1 MLMLRIASI
10 LFPIFFIVF
19 IAYLYARHRP
29 VDMRIPNQLNMDVFI
44 PALLVTVLSDKSFDI
59 ANYQQLS
66 LAWISIILLTGLI
79 LLPFMKLFNIQAKTF
94 IPPMMFS
101 NTGNMG
107 IPVALFAFGTDAL
120 PIAAFLFVLST
131 MLNFIITN
139 AIMSSNAHWWHIF
152 RLPMVIATFLGIGL
166 SVMQITLPKWL
177 MIPLDMLGQIAVPM
191 MLFTLGVRLI
201 DIDFDYWRIGLLG
214 GILSPVLGILLYVLL
229 QPYLTIPQLQQ
240 SILLIYCALPPA
252 VVNYIFAEQYHQE
265 PHKVAS
271 IVLIGNV
278 LSLISLPIA
287 LAWTL
292 H

>member
-1 MLMLRIASI
+1 MLILRIVSI

-19 IAYLYARHRP
+19 IAYLYTRYRP

-44 PALLVTVLSDKSFDI
+44 PALLITILSDKSFDLMH
-59 ANYQQLS
+59 YQQLA
-66 LAWISIILLTGLI
+66 LVWVSIILLTGIL
-79 LLPFMKLFNIQAKTF
+79 LLPFAARLKIQAKTF
-94 IPPMMFS
+94 IPPMMFG

-107 IPVALFAFGTDAL
+107 IPIVLFAFGADAL
-120 PIAAFLFVLST
+120 PIAALLFILST
-131 MLNFIITN
+131 MLNFIVTN
-139 AIMSSNAHWWHIF
+139 SIMGQHTKWWHIF
-152 RLPMVIATFLGIGL
+152 RLPMVIATLLGITL
-166 SVMQITLPKWL
+166 SLLQIQLPEWL
-177 MIPLDMLGQIAVPM
+177 LVPLDMLGQIAVPL

-201 DIDFDYWRIGLLG
+201 DIDFNYWRIGLLG
-214 GILSPVLGILLYVLL
+214 GIVSPVIGILLYVLV
-229 QPYLTIPQLQQ
+229 QPYLTIPESQQ
-240 SILLIYCALPPA
+240 SVLLIYCALPPA

-292 H
+292 